1 MKKQPERYMQ
11 PFNKIHS
18 GLDISLAL
26 KELQDNCHLF
36 GELEHRGQPGSPH
49 AQMKDIWLRYGDT
62 TQLIETGDYS
72 ILGGEHDSVWLK
84 DLPHCKRLCYEV
96 MSMVD
101 GERLGGVLITKLPP
115 GGAILPHSDD
125 GWHANYYDKYYIPI
139 QNGPGAIFGFDD
151 GIIDPDCGDVWGFN
165 NSYTHWVKNNAKTDR
180 IAMIVCIKQ
189 NKYSEEGLC
198 LGQRQQ

>member
-11 PFNKIHS
+11 PFNKISS

-62 TQLIETGDYS
+62 TQLIESGDYS

-101 GERLGGVLITKLPP
+101 GER
-115 GGAILPHSDD
+115 
-125 GWHANYYDKYYIPI
+125 
-139 QNGPGAIFGFDD
+139 
-151 GIIDPDCGDVWGFN
+151 
-165 NSYTHWVKNNAKTDR
+165 
-180 IAMIVCIKQ
+180 
-189 NKYSEEGLC
+189 
-198 LGQRQQ
+198 RQQSSLWYLPASRPPATAPSGCLRLSAYPLYRGG